1 MRNKRSKV
9 TDHWITYAGL
19 LLLLLI
25 PLFSPLIVGFELA
38 NHIRTGKIFFFVKM
52 LSLVS
57 LPLIAFYL
65 FHLKSRI
72 SVLQL
77 LVFAWL
83 AWMMIVGKPGG
94 ITYDEKFFY
103 FSACFALFFLLV
115 PLLRKILSSDYS
127 QLIIIPIFF
136 IAIIGCV
143 EAIKGCLQIY
153 GLHPIYHH
161 QFKVTGTF
169 FNPAPFAGFLVGVLP
184 FAIYISRVNQQSN
197 SPLMEKILL
206 LFPGRKKNAINK
218 LCTIIFK
225 KKLSKKTFSWIGYII
240 IFLILIIIPATYS
253 RAAYLGVLSVF
264 GVWVIIFNQPFIII
278 NKWLNATW
286 KKAIFYSVTPILL
299 ISILGGLYLFKKD
312 SASGRLLIW
321 KVAIRIIEEKPNL
334 GHGFNTF
341 QSTFAKEQSAY
352 FAEQQRPEQEEM
364 LAGSVKWAFNEF
376 LQTAS
381 ETGFVGMILLLLTI
395 LYALWIGFIQKGIK
409 DRFLSVAMACSVLGI
424 IVFGCFSYPFYSQPI
439 TMILFVSFAFLAALD
454 NTIVHKGTYS
464 KLSRVLLNL
473 TFLSAAIITMIFL
486 FTHYQERGKA
496 YRLWHEADMLY
507 TMGAF
512 SEANECFA
520 EAYPSLRNNGLFLQ
534 KYGKS
539 FSMNKQYNEAI
550 KLLLE
555 GEKFYV
561 DEVWFTTIGDA
572 YKGLKKY
579 DQSEHFYRM
588 AANMVPHKF
597 YPLYLLL
604 KLYEEAGQLDESE
617 AIARTIL
624 EKKVKVHSTAIE
636 EIRME
641 AEIISLIRNSS
652 ANDKLYREND

>member
-1 MRNKRSKV
+1 MRNIRKKV

-25 PLFSPLIVGFELA
+25 PLFSPLIVGSELA
-38 NHIRTGKIFFFVKM
+38 NYLRTGKIFFFVKM
-52 LSLVS
+52 LCLVS

-65 FHLKSRI
+65 FHLKTRI

-94 ITYDEKFFY
+94 ILHDEKFFY
-103 FSACFALFFLLV
+103 FSACFALFFMLV
-115 PLLRKILSSDYS
+115 PLIRKVLSSNYS
-127 QLIIIPIFF
+127 QLIIVPISF
-136 IAIIGCV
+136 IAIVGCV
-143 EAIKGCLQIY
+143 EAIIGCLQIY

-184 FAIYISRVNQQSN
+184 FAIYLSRINQQSIT
-197 SPLMEKILL
+197 PLIEKIQLIS
-206 LFPGRKKNAINK
+206 PGRNKKAVNMLCIRIKQFLLNK
-218 LCTIIFK
+218 K
-225 KKLSKKTFSWIGYII
+225 PFSWIGYII
-240 IFLILIIIPATYS
+240 IFLIIIIIPSTYS

-264 GVWVIIFNQPFIII
+264 GVWVIIHNQPFIII
-278 NKWLNATW
+278 KKWLNAIW
-286 KKAIFYSVTPILL
+286 KKALVYSVTPILL
-299 ISILGGLYLFKKD
+299 ISLLGGLYLFKKD

-321 KVAIRIIEEKPNL
+321 KVAIRTIEKKPIL

-352 FAEQQRPEQEEM
+352 FAEQQRSEQEKM
-364 LAGSVKWAFNEF
+364 LAGSVSWAFNEF

-409 DRFLSVAMACSVLGI
+409 DRFLSVAAGCSVLGI
-424 IVFGCFSYPFYSQPI
+424 IVFGCFSYPFYSQSI
-439 TMILFVSFAFLAALD
+439 TMILFISFAILAALD
-454 NTIVHKGTYS
+454 NTIINIGTLS
-464 KLSRVLLNL
+464 KLSGVLLNI
-473 TFLSAAIITMIFL
+473 TFLFAAIIIVIFL
-486 FTHYQERGKA
+486 STQYRERGKA
-496 YRLWHEADMLY
+496 YRLWYKADRLY
-507 TMGAF
+507 LMGAF
-512 SEANECFA
+512 AEANESFA
-520 EAYPSLRNNGLFLQ
+520 KAYPYLRNNGLFLQ

-550 KLLLE
+550 QLLQE
-555 GEKFYV
+555 GEIFYV

-579 DQSEHFYRM
+579 DQSEHYYKM

-604 KLYEEAGQLDESE
+604 KLYEEVGQMDKSE

-641 AEIISLIRNSS
+641 AEKILTIRNTSL
-652 ANDKLYREND
+652 NEKIYIENN

>member
-1 MRNKRSKV
+1 MRNMTKKV
-9 TDHWITYAGL
+9 TDHWISYAGL

-25 PLFSPLIVGFELA
+25 PLFSPLIVGSELA
-38 NHIRTGKIFFFVKM
+38 NHLRTGKIFFFVKM
-52 LSLVS
+52 LCLIS

-65 FHLKSRI
+65 FHLRSRI

-94 ITYDEKFFY
+94 ILHDEKFFY
-103 FSACFALFFLLV
+103 FSACFALFFMLV
-115 PLLRKILSSDYS
+115 PLLRKILSSNYS
-127 QLIIIPIFF
+127 QLIIVPIFF
-136 IAIIGCV
+136 IAIVGCV

-184 FAIYISRVNQQSN
+184 FAIYLSRVNQQSTPPLIEKMPLL
-197 SPLMEKILL
+197 SPERNKKANNKMLIALTPLL
-206 LFPGRKKNAINK
+206 YNRKP
-218 LCTIIFK
+218 L
-225 KKLSKKTFSWIGYII
+225 SWIGYLVIFFII
-240 IFLILIIIPATYS
+240 IVLPSTYS

-264 GVWVIIFNQPFIII
+264 GVWVIIFYQPYIIVK
-278 NKWLNATW
+278 KWLNATW
-286 KKAIFYSVTPILL
+286 KKVLLYSVTPLLL
-299 ISILGGLYLFKKD
+299 ISFLGGIYLLKKD

-321 KVAIRIIEEKPNL
+321 KVAIRTIEKKPFF

-341 QSTFAKEQSAY
+341 HATFAKEQSAY

-364 LAGSVKWAFNEF
+364 LAGSVRWAFNEF

-381 ETGFVGMILLLLTI
+381 ETGFVGMILLVLTI

-424 IVFGCFSYPFYSQPI
+424 TVFGCFSYPFYSQPI
-439 TMILFVSFAFLAALD
+439 AMILFVSFAFLAALD
-454 NTIVHKGTYS
+454 NTTINIGSHAR
-464 KLSRVLLNL
+464 LSSVPFNF
-473 TFLSAAIITMIFL
+473 TFLCATIITLIFL
-486 FTHYQERGKA
+486 STHNREREKA
-496 YRLWHEADMLY
+496 YSLWYEADMQY

-512 SEANECFA
+512 SEANASFA

-550 KLLLE
+550 QLLQE
-555 GEKFYV
+555 GEIFYV

-579 DQSEHFYRM
+579 DQSEHYYKM
-588 AANMVPHKF
+588 AANIVPHKF

-604 KLYEEAGQLDESE
+604 KLYEEAGQMDKSD

-624 EKKVKVHSTAIE
+624 EKKVKVHSTAID

-641 AEIISLIRNSS
+641 AEKSIT
-652 ANDKLYREND
+652 D